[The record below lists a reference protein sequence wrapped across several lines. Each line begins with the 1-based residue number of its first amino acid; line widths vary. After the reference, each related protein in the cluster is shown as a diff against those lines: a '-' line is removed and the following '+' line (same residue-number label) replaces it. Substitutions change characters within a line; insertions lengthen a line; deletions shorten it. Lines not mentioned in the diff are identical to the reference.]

1 MRLFRRAA
9 APPAPPAPPPTAPE
23 GRPRLTFP
31 AGGSARHGTPA
42 ATGEAGEVVLPGG
55 RFVIGRGKDCDLR
68 LDDPTVS
75 PRHLA
80 LEVGE
85 KVVLRD
91 VGSLNGTLVDGV
103 PALQVNL
110 VDGNRIE
117 LGETTLLFGRDAID
131 DDGGRQGGEGSP
143 SR

>member
-9 APPAPPAPPPTAPE
+9 PPPVVDAPLPPPE

-31 AGGSARHGTPA
+31 AGGTARYGTPA
-42 ATGEAGEVVLPGG
+42 AAGVAQEVLLPGG

-91 VGSLNGTLVDGV
+91 LGSMNGTLVDGV
-103 PALQVNL
+103 PAIEVDL
-110 VDGNRIE
+110 VDSNRIVI
-117 LGETTLLFGRDAID
+117 GETTLIFGRDAGE
-131 DDGGRQGGEGSP
+131 DDGGREGGEGS
-143 SR
+143 